1 MYEHVREII
10 DDLNENVNTL
20 NDCLLEA
27 RREYD
32 DLKYVI
38 VDLVKAVRDGKVKQ
52 SEILDE
58 LSDRLEQFCNIYI
71 DEEIRND

>member
-27 RREYD
+27 RSEYD
-32 DLKYVI
+32 DLKSVI
-38 VDLVKAVRDGKVKQ
+38 IDIVKDVRDGKVKQ

-58 LSDRLEQFCNIYI
+58 LSDRLEQYCSIYI
-71 DEEIRND
+71 DEEIEND